1 MGKYDSIEDAA
12 KTGSGKEPADAK
24 AGGDAGSSASDGR
37 AGGGKKTGAT
47 LPMRVEAP
55 MMALASI
62 EAPRLAPSL
71 DILKLEAPRRG
82 PTIDMHKLDEPT
94 LDLPKDEEIKPTPG
108 DDASEPAADAAG
120 DAQTS
125 TGAPPRMSRFTLL
138 AASLVMCAAF
148 GGMIGVLIAATI
160 TRPIPVASLGPP
172 TVMASLEDINS
183 LKEQI
188 VQARVDLTTLKA
200 SIDAG
205 NRNANSQL
213 TRISE
218 RVERMER
225 SNVEPVAKLSKAVEA
240 LERRAEHAKTAAR
253 EATGSIAPPKPVGE
267 ASKDT
272 RKPAVVD
279 GWVLR
284 GISDGTAYIDG
295 RYGLIE
301 VDQGDTIPGVGRVE
315 AIRKQDGRWVVVTPK
330 GLIVGAR

>member
-1 MGKYDSIEDAA
+1 MGKHDGIEDEAR
-12 KTGSGKEPADAK
+12 TDSGKEPAEAK
-24 AGGDAGSSASDGR
+24 AGDADSAYGGH
-37 AGGGKKTGAT
+37 AGAKKTGAT

-62 EAPRLAPSL
+62 EAPRLAPNL
-71 DILKLEAPRRG
+71 DVPKLEGPRRG
-82 PTIDMHKLDEPT
+82 PTIDMQKLEAPT
-94 LDLPKDEEIKPTPG
+94 LDLPKDEAIKPPPG
-108 DDASEPAADAAG
+108 DDAPEPAADAATN
-120 DAQTS
+120 AQA
-125 TGAPPRMSRFTLL
+125 GAGGQRVSRFTLL
-138 AASLVMCAAF
+138 AASLVLCAAF
-148 GGMIGVLIAATI
+148 GGMIGVLIAATV
-160 TRPIPVASLGPP
+160 TRPTPVASLGPP
-172 TVMASLEDINS
+172 TMMASLEDINS

-225 SNVEPVAKLSKAVEA
+225 SHVEPVAKLSKAVEA
-240 LERRAEHAKTAAR
+240 LERRAEHAKTVAR
-253 EATGSIAPPKPVGE
+253 EATGSITPPKPAAE
-267 ASKDT
+267 ASKET
-272 RKPAVVD
+272 PKPAVVD

-284 GISDGTAYIDG
+284 GIHQGTAYIEG

-301 VDQGDTIPGVGRVE
+301 VDQGDMIPGVGRVE
-315 AIRKQDGRWVVVTPK
+315 AIRRQDGRWVVLTPK